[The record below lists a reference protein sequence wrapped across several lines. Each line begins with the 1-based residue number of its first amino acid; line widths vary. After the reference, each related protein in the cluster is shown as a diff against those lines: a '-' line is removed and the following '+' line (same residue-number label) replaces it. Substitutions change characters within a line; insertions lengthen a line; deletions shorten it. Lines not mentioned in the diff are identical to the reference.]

1 VEVVLGK
8 AQLLAQVEEL
18 LEAMAVQVVMA
29 LQVVERK
36 VLVVQALAVL
46 VMVLHCKGA
55 TVEAL
60 VTEVEVAQ
68 EGVDIL
74 VVERVLEM
82 LMVMAVRVVVVFF
95 QAPFFQVL

>member
-1 VEVVLGK
+1 
-8 AQLLAQVEEL
+8 
-18 LEAMAVQVVMA
+18 MA

-36 VLVVQALAVL
+36 VLVVQALVVL
-46 VMVLHCKGA
+46 VVVLHYKGA

-68 EGVDIL
+68 EGVGIL

-82 LMVMAVRVVVVFF
+82 VMVMVVRVVVVFF
-95 QAPFFQVL
+95 QDPFFQVL